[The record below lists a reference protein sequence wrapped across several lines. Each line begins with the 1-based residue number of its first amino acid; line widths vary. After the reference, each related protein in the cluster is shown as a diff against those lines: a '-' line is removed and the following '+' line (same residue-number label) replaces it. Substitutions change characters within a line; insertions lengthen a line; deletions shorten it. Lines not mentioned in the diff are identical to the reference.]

1 VLPGGPRP
9 RNRPVPPAAADGG
22 ADGGAVAAR
31 RPRPLLARALGYLGR
46 REHGRVELARKLEP
60 HAASADELTRLLDEL
75 EAKKL
80 LSEGRFAESLA
91 RRRGERYGAA
101 LVGAELRQ
109 RGVAAELVNDTVGE
123 LRRTEMLRAREVW
136 KRRFGAAPASD
147 AERMKQMRFLARRG
161 FAAEVVRRIVDNRD
175 GD

>member
-1 VLPGGPRP
+1 VSPGGPRP
-9 RNRPVPPAAADGG
+9 RNRPSPPAPEDGG
-22 ADGGAVAAR
+22 VAGGAAGGR
-31 RPRPLLARALGYLGR
+31 RPRSLLARALGYLGR

-60 HAASADELTRLLDEL
+60 HAASADELARLLDEL

-109 RGVAAELVNDTVGE
+109 RGVAAEVVSETIGE
-123 LRRTEMLRAREVW
+123 LRRTEVLRARAIW

-147 AERMKQMRFLARRG
+147 AERLKQMHFLARRG

-175 GD
+175 DD